1 MNARHRWLT
10 FGALV
15 IVNLLWA
22 GQYPAYKVAVRTMSV
37 ASVNFW
43 TLAIAL
49 AFLLPFFRIFTAP
62 STVPNTRRSAKTIWE
77 FAVLGTLGIIP
88 PSVMLAWG
96 IDKSS
101 ASNASILSLT
111 IPVVMVV
118 LGVIMLGERLT
129 TKRTICLIAGLS
141 GTLLVSSD
149 DLVHASFS
157 RGLLTGNL
165 IILVAGFGSAFYNTY
180 SKRLLERF
188 SEIEVLVYSYVVA
201 VVLCAL
207 LSQFFDHKPFYV
219 LTGYGTATWIAIFV
233 LAGLSWGIAMVIWM
247 WALRRLDIGQISVS
261 VYLLPFFGL
270 LLSMVTL
277 HERLSAAQIIG
288 GAVTLAGTA
297 ALTAADRGSESNPV
311 VPQGEAN
318 Q

>member
-1 MNARHRWLT
+1 MNAKNRWLT

-22 GQYPAYKVAVRTMSV
+22 AQYPAYKVAVTTMSV
-37 ASVNFW
+37 SSVNFW
-43 TLAIAL
+43 TLTIAL
-49 AFLLPFFRIFTAP
+49 AFLIPFIRTFAVP
-62 STVPNTRRSAKTIWE
+62 STVPDIRRSTKTLWE
-77 FAVLGTLGIIP
+77 FAVLGALGIIP

-118 LGVIMLGERLT
+118 LGVTMLGERLT
-129 TKRTICLIAGLS
+129 TKRTIGLIAGLC

-165 IILVAGFGSAFYNTY
+165 IILLAGFGSAFYNTY

-219 LTGYGTATWIAIFV
+219 LAGYGAATWIAILV
-233 LAGLSWGIAMVIWM
+233 LAGFSWGIAMVIWM

-277 HERLSAAQIIG
+277 HERLSAAQFIG

-297 ALTAADRGSESNPV
+297 VLTAADRGSEPNSI
-311 VPQGEAN
+311 VPQAGE
-318 Q
+318 